1 MPNSPLR
8 RQCVLLAMFHV
19 KKMGP
24 KPISVQESAASKIK
38 NKLNSLSSHS
48 FQHISVLSIF
58 CILMLC
64 SLSLIILD
72 TSSFFKVSLKTNNRA
87 LARALE
93 LQKQRCRQLEME
105 ILSLHKQN
113 DILCFDLASKKYKQ
127 KRLVGLFKLIYR
139 CCCQ

>member
-1 MPNSPLR
+1 
-8 RQCVLLAMFHV
+8 MFHL

-24 KPISVQESAASKIK
+24 KPVSTQESAASKIK
-38 NKLNSLSSHS
+38 NKINSLSSHS

-64 SLSLIILD
+64 SPSVIILD

-93 LQKQRCRQLEME
+93 FQKQRCRQLEME
-105 ILSLHKQN
+105 IMYLHKQVET
-113 DILCFDLASKKYKQ
+113 LCFDLASKKYKQ
-127 KRLVGLFKLIYR
+127 KKLVGLFKLSLQMLLPIMVKLLIDGHNLHS
-139 CCCQ
+139 